1 MHPNEDIIASV
12 TLTKKLPNRR
22 SLTAVAKLVRYGN
35 NALPHFSV
43 TGEERNLRRRGDNQI
58 EVCGQLHP
66 ENLTHFPE
74 LAPLIKLHLADQNGV
89 PMHAIS
95 NGVYWLQLDA
105 TDGAPDI
112 AAFARLWR
120 VTEAVAV
127 EIYNAAVS
135 SPDPTAYVTTQA
147 HRLVSSWA
155 QEAAEGLALIHTLAA
170 EQDFLS

>member
-1 MHPNEDIIASV
+1 M
-12 TLTKKLPNRR
+12 
-22 SLTAVAKLVRYGN
+22 AKLVRYGN
-35 NALPHFSV
+35 NALPYFSV

-58 EVCGQLHP
+58 EMCGQLHQ
-66 ENLTHFPE
+66 EILLHFPQ
-74 LAPLIKLHLADQNGV
+74 LAPLIKLHLADQNGA

-95 NGVYWLQLDA
+95 NGVYRLQLDA
-105 TDGAPDI
+105 ADGAPDI

-120 VTEAVAV
+120 ISEAVAV
-127 EIYNAAVS
+127 DIYNAAVS
-135 SPDPTAYVTTQA
+135 STDPTAYVTTQA